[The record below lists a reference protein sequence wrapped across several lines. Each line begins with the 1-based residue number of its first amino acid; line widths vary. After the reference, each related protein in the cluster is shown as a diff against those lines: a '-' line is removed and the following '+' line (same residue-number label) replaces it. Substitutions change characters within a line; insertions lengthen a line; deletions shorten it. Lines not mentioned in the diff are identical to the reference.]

1 VSFVFFVVVLSSG
14 IRWQPAVDMQS
25 LAGQWLAWENAGAVI
40 CVGPG
45 CVSSQSRN
53 AAMDTPRPELQSPEL
68 DPVTTTVSTAET
80 VETAPPT
87 LLERLH
93 RALGPLAGGIIID
106 FVDFATFG
114 PIGLVL
120 GPVLGGM
127 AGWWV
132 SSIYNFGTRGRVIV
146 ATLAAIYCTIPFTEL
161 LPLATLVA
169 AVARFF
175 ETPPVT
181 PPPSES

>member
-1 VSFVFFVVVLSSG
+1 MSDANHPELSSQG
-14 IRWQPAVDMQS
+14 LPNR
-25 LAGQWLAWENAGAVI
+25 L
-40 CVGPG
+40 
-45 CVSSQSRN
+45 
-53 AAMDTPRPELQSPEL
+53 
-68 DPVTTTVSTAET
+68 TV
-80 VETAPPT
+80 
-87 LLERLH
+87 LERLH

-120 GPVLGGM
+120 GPVLGGL

-132 SSIYNFGTRGRVIV
+132 SSIYQFGWRGRAVV
-146 ATLAAIYCTIPFTEL
+146 ATLAAVYCTIPFTEL

-175 ETPPVT
+175 EAPAVPSTERKPASEHPPE
-181 PPPSES
+181 ESGGGQSA